1 MLHSQKIVYYSGRIT
16 WRPGWERAREHTHH
30 SIYVCTIREI
40 SFAESITRTLTFVH
54 RPTTAAVTVA
64 AANINI
70 SAKNHAFF
78 PSKRR
83 DVSNL
88 VADGYKT
95 YTNMRI
101 DRHMHTGC
109 LNWTLKL
116 TLGPHLLSLSCV
128 CVCVFADVAVASPL
142 LRDTGAKYMENTFIA
157 TTIYFDCL
165 THRQT
170 GRTNNKKLSHF
181 PCSNVN
187 GLLPLGT
194 QHSQCERFYIVF
206 NQQTDALYCDCYCY
220 CCCCSLAPQP
230 LFIRICVTVCAQH
243 IT

>member
-128 CVCVFADVAVASPL
+128 CVCLQMWQSHHHYYVILV
-142 LRDTGAKYMENTFIA
+142 
-157 TTIYFDCL
+157 
-165 THRQT
+165 
-170 GRTNNKKLSHF
+170 LSIWKTR
-181 PCSNVN
+181 S
-187 GLLPLGT
+187 LPLPSILIVWRTGKRVERIT
-194 QHSQCERFYIVF
+194 KSYHIFHVAMWMGSCHLAHSTHNANVF
-206 NQQTDALYCDCYCY
+206 
-220 CCCCSLAPQP
+220 
-230 LFIRICVTVCAQH
+230 I
-243 IT
+243 

>member
-1 MLHSQKIVYYSGRIT
+1 MYVPYEKSALQRASLALSHSCTDLPLLPLLLLLQTSTYQPKTTPSFPRKDEMSATWWLMVIKRIQICVLIDICT
-16 WRPGWERAREHTHH
+16 QDAWIER
-30 SIYVCTIREI
+30 
-40 SFAESITRTLTFVH
+40 
-54 RPTTAAVTVA
+54 
-64 AANINI
+64 
-70 SAKNHAFF
+70 
-78 PSKRR
+78 
-83 DVSNL
+83 SNSRSVL
-88 VADGYKT
+88 
-95 YTNMRI
+95 I
-101 DRHMHTGC
+101 C
-109 LNWTLKL
+109 CPFL
-116 TLGPHLLSLSCV
+116 V